1 MSEQNASQNYVDLL
15 VENGAWVLDA
25 GSQPRMTSDRHSIGQ
40 DIQHRLMES
49 GLASKLIGERSATLR
64 ADVMTEIELQ
74 VESDVRLVPGTINV
88 IEEAPGRILV
98 SAMTYEYG
106 LVETP
111 L

>member
-1 MSEQNASQNYVDLL
+1 MSEQSSQQNYVDIL

-64 ADVMTEIELQ
+64 ADVQTEIELQ
-74 VESDVRLVPGTINV
+74 VEGDVRLIPGTIYV
-88 IEEAPGRILV
+88 TEETPDRILV
-98 SAMTYEYG
+98 RAITYEYG
-106 LVETP
+106 P
-111 L
+111 LEITL

>member
-1 MSEQNASQNYVDLL
+1 MNDPYYVDLL

-74 VESDVRLVPGTINV
+74 VEGDVRLVPGTINV
-88 IEEAPGRILV
+88 IEEAADRILI

-106 LVETP
+106 LVETTV
-111 L
+111 

>member
-1 MSEQNASQNYVDLL
+1 MSDPYYVDLL

-74 VESDVRLVPGTINV
+74 VEGDVRLVPGTINV
-88 IEEAPGRILV
+88 IEEAADRILI

-106 LVETP
+106 LVETTV
-111 L
+111 